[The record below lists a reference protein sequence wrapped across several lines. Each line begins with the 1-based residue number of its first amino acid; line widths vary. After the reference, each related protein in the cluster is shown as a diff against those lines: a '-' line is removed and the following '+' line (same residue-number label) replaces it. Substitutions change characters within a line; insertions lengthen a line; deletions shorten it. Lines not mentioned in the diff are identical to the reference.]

1 MGIFLT
7 SVFFGLLL
15 GAVLYY
21 MILKQTDVKYL
32 LGEEKSLSAW
42 IVHAVIF
49 FIVFSFSVLF
59 VYSIVL
65 FFASM
70 KALLKAK

>member
-1 MGIFLT
+1 MTGVFL
-7 SVFFGLLL
+7 GLLL
-15 GAVLYY
+15 TAALYY

-32 LGEEKSLSAW
+32 LGEEKSFTAW
-42 IVHAVIF
+42 MVQAVIF
-49 FIVFSFSVLF
+49 LIVFSFSVLF